1 MSGYDQRM
9 NGMASVL
16 IFAGVA
22 IALVGLALLGA
33 SKLGLGRLPGDI
45 AIERENVRIYAP
57 IVSMIVLSI
66 ILTIVLNVALR
77 IWR

>member
-1 MSGYDQRM
+1 MPAVEGQERDQVEHPDEDVQQDQEVDDVED
-9 NGMASVL
+9 A
-16 IFAGVA
+16 A
-22 IALVGLALLGA
+22 
-33 SKLGLGRLPGDI
+33 LGRLPGDI
-45 AIERENVRIYAP
+45 AIERESVRIYAP

>member
-1 MSGYDQRM
+1 M

-16 IFAGVA
+16 IFAGIA
-22 IALVGLALLGA
+22 IALIGLLWLGA
-33 SKLGLGRLPGDI
+33 SRLGFGRLPGDI
-45 AIERENVRIYAP
+45 AIERENVRVYAP

-66 ILTIVLNVALR
+66 ILTVVLNVALR

>member
-1 MSGYDQRM
+1 MD
-9 NGMASVL
+9 GMARII

-22 IALVGLALLGA
+22 IVVTGLLMLGA
-33 SKLGLGRLPGDI
+33 SRLGMGRLPGDI
-45 AIERENVRIYAP
+45 AIERENVRVYAP

-66 ILTIVLNVALR
+66 VLTIVLNVALR